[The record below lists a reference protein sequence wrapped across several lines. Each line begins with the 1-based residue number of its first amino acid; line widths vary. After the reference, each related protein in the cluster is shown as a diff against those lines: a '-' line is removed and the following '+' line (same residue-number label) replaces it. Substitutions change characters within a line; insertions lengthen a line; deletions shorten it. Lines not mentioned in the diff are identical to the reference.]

1 MYLLFNF
8 VNTLLH
14 LKVIFFYLKI
24 VTKKTGPVAKAKNSI
39 LELNNK
45 NSVSSDQH
53 PQVKQQRSPEEPC
66 IVQP

>member
-14 LKVIFFYLKI
+14 LKVIFFYLYI
-24 VTKKTGPVAKAKNSI
+24 VTKKPGSVAKAKNSI